1 MHRIERFHIHGNEN
15 DKNITRNLP
24 VIMPYL
30 RHIVEPTYR
39 ALYWSLIR
47 FFKGEGAHHI
57 CYFFLCIISIF
68 HVYNAKVRAFFR
80 VFVLSTT
87 A

>member
-1 MHRIERFHIHGNEN
+1 MYSHHLWEYIFPPPIERFHIHGNEN
-15 DKNITRNLP
+15 NKNITRNLP

-39 ALYWSLIR
+39 ALYWSLTR

-68 HVYNAKVRAFFR
+68 HVYNAKVR
-80 VFVLSTT
+80 
-87 A
+87 